1 MRDITLCHP
10 RLQRLA
16 GAWMKACVTQ
26 GIAVTIG
33 ETFRTVAEQD
43 ALYAQGRTKPGK
55 KVTNA
60 PGSSYSSQHQ
70 WGIAFDFYLIMDI
83 DGDGSTSDDAF
94 NDRTGMFKKAAEIAK
109 GLGLAWG
116 GDWKSLEDKPHLYLP
131 DWGSGTGILK
141 QKYGTFENFKKTW
154 AAEDGAAASQPSA
167 PQVSITDLKEVK
179 SGVRGLRILASPTL
193 IIRTTPGGADS
204 GRRYNNGEHVQPLR
218 KCFVNGKPWIETSL
232 GWISG
237 EYVGGWI
244 WQDGRWWYVLKG
256 YKYLHDTVCRIDGQ
270 LYAFDSDGWM
280 LTADR
285 IAEDGH
291 IIKA

>member
-16 GAWMKACVTQ
+16 SAWMKACATH
-26 GIAVTIG
+26 GITVVIG

-70 WGIAFDFYLIMDI
+70 WGIAFDFYLKMDI

-94 NDRTGMFKKAAEIAK
+94 NDSTGMFKKAAEIANDL
-109 GLGLAWG
+109 GLGWG
-116 GDWKSLEDKPHLYLP
+116 GDWKSIVDKPHVYLP

-141 QKYGTFENFKKTW
+141 QKYGTFEAFKKTW
-154 AAEDGAAASQPSA
+154 AVENSTVPEQSKMVIA
-167 PQVSITDLKEVK
+167 DLKEIK
-179 SGVRGLRILASPTL
+179 SGIRGLRVTASSL
-193 IIRTTPGGADS
+193 IIRTTPNGTDTGK
-204 GRRYNNGEHVQPLR
+204 RYTKDQRVQPIN
-218 KCFVNGKPWIETSL
+218 KCFADGDPWIQTAD

-237 EYVGGWI
+237 KYLEGWLL
-244 WQDGRWWYVLKG
+244 QDGSWWYLLSG
-256 YKYLHDTVCRIDGQ
+256 YTYHHDTVYLIDGQ
-270 LYAFDSDGWM
+270 AYAFDSDGWM
-280 LTADR
+280 ITADR
-285 IAEDGH
+285 IANDGH
-291 IIKA
+291 IQ